1 MPKKEIEKIKNE
13 IELFADSRKVVID
26 KIVLFGSQI
35 MGTANKESDIDLLL
49 VSKDFKNKSYSQRI
63 RKLLGLN
70 RTLVKLTDKPFDILY
85 YSDEEWE
92 NSSTLMIQEAKEHG
106 QIIYENWL
114 FVEWNYQ
121 PISIYT

>member
-1 MPKKEIEKIKNE
+1 VPKKEIEKIKNE

-106 QIIYENWL
+106 QIIYEN
-114 FVEWNYQ
+114 
-121 PISIYT
+121 